1 MVQLAYAVARS
12 SSVESPMPARR
23 MVQGAAP
30 RRMAAPT
37 SLRGSR
43 IALGL
48 LAVALL
54 VVIGGVAA
62 RALDS
67 TLLGFVFADLVFLV
81 SVALRSAVAP
91 SKGPSARTR

>member
-12 SSVESPMPARR
+12 SSVVSVAPARQ

-30 RRMAAPT
+30 RRAAK
-37 SLRGSR
+37 SLRRSR
-43 IALGL
+43 IAVGL

-54 VVIGGVAA
+54 VAIGWVAA
-62 RALDS
+62 GALDS

-81 SVALRSAVAP
+81 SVALRSAVSP
-91 SKGPSARTR
+91 SSGAGSAKR